1 MTIGTDFT
9 ICMFLIILI
18 QIKEAMKT
26 AEVLYASDSF
36 AEFSKEVQGNRDIK
50 NISIISTVKTYNN

>member
-1 MTIGTDFT
+1 
-9 ICMFLIILI
+9 
-18 QIKEAMKT
+18 MKT
-26 AEVLYASDSF
+26 AEVLYDSDSF